1 MTRLHMSNVMTN
13 CLHYRMGLWMSGLS
27 FVGNLH
33 GGAPIV
39 GISLIS
45 DILDS
50 AIRKSHLVFTNNVA
64 ILITSSLFTE
74 VCVVFVIMDSIFKVE
89 WIWFLIIALL
99 ITSTAVS
106 SNVFRVMNFCG
117 HWNAVT
123 ETMGGVMNNRSRIV
137 NSVVSGW
144 MDYWTKWDIVIKN

>member
-1 MTRLHMSNVMTN
+1 MSNVMTN

-50 AIRKSHLVFTNNVA
+50 AIRKGHLVSVLQQGSFEDLCGGLSNGS
-64 ILITSSLFTE
+64 ILVWEPVSIVHYTRSGSS
-74 VCVVFVIMDSIFKVE
+74 
-89 WIWFLIIALL
+89 
-99 ITSTAVS
+99 
-106 SNVFRVMNFCG
+106 
-117 HWNAVT
+117 
-123 ETMGGVMNNRSRIV
+123 
-137 NSVVSGW
+137 
-144 MDYWTKWDIVIKN
+144 IKQPTPN

>member
-50 AIRKSHLVFTNNVA
+50 AIRKSHLVSVLQQGFFEDLCWGFCNGSNIVWEPLSIVYYSRFGSSIKQPTLNYYYLQLWYLQHFHKTFQVWLSLIVGVLWTDDWVGNRGCFT
-64 ILITSSLFTE
+64 
-74 VCVVFVIMDSIFKVE
+74 
-89 WIWFLIIALL
+89 
-99 ITSTAVS
+99 
-106 SNVFRVMNFCG
+106 
-117 HWNAVT
+117 
-123 ETMGGVMNNRSRIV
+123 
-137 NSVVSGW
+137 
-144 MDYWTKWDIVIKN
+144 KNEFIRNKTY